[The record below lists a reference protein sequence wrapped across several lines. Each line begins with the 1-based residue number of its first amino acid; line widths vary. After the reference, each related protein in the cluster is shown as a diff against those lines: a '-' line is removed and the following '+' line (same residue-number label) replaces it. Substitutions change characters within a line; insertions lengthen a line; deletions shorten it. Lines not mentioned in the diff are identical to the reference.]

1 MGNHLARLCCGV
13 KENREKVALLLQLSD
28 NLVEKGH
35 THTDNIKSWASL
47 VDRRYNDF
55 SMRMEKYR
63 DKLMSTLGIPLDGSG
78 VSSSV
83 PPLTH
88 AVSSMYTVIGIV

>member
-1 MGNHLARLCCGV
+1 MLCLQ
-13 KENREKVALLLQLSD
+13 ENREKVALLLQLSD
-28 NLVEKGH
+28 NLIEKGH

-55 SMRMEKYR
+55 SVNMEKYR

-78 VSSSV
+78 VSNVMCGES
-83 PPLTH
+83 LGTAH
-88 AVSSMYTVIGIV
+88 LIGIYQLEAFVLNVM

>member
-1 MGNHLARLCCGV
+1 MLRRFQ
-13 KENREKVALLLQLSD
+13 ENREKVALLLQLSD

-55 SMRMEKYR
+55 SVQMEKYR

-78 VSSSV
+78 VSNVMCGERDSQCLVNFSLV
-83 PPLTH
+83 R
-88 AVSSMYTVIGIV
+88 AVVAVFM